1 MSLQRARVC
10 SDAIAAGSQPHTYTI
25 LSIATVP
32 PTAPVQALVGDAGC
46 YRRDGDTRKWS
57 DDY

>member
-1 MSLQRARVC
+1 MSLLRARLC

-32 PTAPVQALVGDAGC
+32 PTAPVQYYFSTHATSTVK
-46 YRRDGDTRKWS
+46 TTVI
-57 DDY
+57 